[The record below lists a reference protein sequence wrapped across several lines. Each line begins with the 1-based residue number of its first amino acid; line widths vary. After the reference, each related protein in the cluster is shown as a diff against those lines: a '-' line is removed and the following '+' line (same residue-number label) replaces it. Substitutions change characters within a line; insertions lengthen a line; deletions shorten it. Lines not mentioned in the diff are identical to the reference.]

1 MRQRTARADI
11 PLLGN
16 VDLRHT
22 DPMLTLP
29 LVARAR
35 LDAAEQS
42 LKLLELPTCHDAALT
57 PTLE

>member
-1 MRQRTARADI
+1 VRQRTARADI

-42 LKLLELPTCHDAALT
+42 LKLLELPTCMT
-57 PTLE
+57 PR